1 LKAEAT
7 NINVRNCRIS
17 NLKLLNNFG
26 VLIVVCLAAALVAV
40 GSTTEDVSMNGK
52 LLGYLS
58 AGALATALALASPA
72 FARGGGGGGGGGG
85 GHGGGGMGGHGMGG
99 GMGHS
104 MGGGGGWG
112 GGMRSMGAMSRPMG
126 AMAMHPAGMGGPMR
140 TAAIGPH
147 WSGAGWHHAH
157 FSHFPFHHRFH
168 HRFNRFAFFAG
179 APYYDYAYYDDCW
192 RRVWT
197 GYGLRVVNV
206 CSAYGY

>member
-147 WSGAGWHHAH
+147 WSGAGWHHHAN
-157 FSHFPFHHRFH
+157 FSHFHHRFH

>member
-1 LKAEAT
+1 
-7 NINVRNCRIS
+7 
-17 NLKLLNNFG
+17 LKLLNNFG
-26 VLIVVCLAAALVAV
+26 VLIVVCIAAALVAV
-40 GSTTEDVSMNGK
+40 GSTTEDVSMSSK
-52 LLGYLS
+52 LLGYLT
-58 AGALATALALASPA
+58 AGALAAALALASPA
-72 FARGGGGGGGGGG
+72 LARGG
-85 GHGGGGMGGHGMGG
+85 GGGGMGGHGGGGGWGG

-104 MGGGGGWG
+104 MGGGGGWH
-112 GGMRSMGAMSRPMG
+112 GGMHSMGAMSRPMG

-168 HRFNRFAFFAG
+168 HRFHRFAFFVG

-197 GYGLRVVNV
+197 RYGVRVVNV
-206 CSAYGY
+206 CGVNGY